1 MACNLRSISL
11 PSRSHSAELNCEEE
25 LDKLRARMASTAVT
39 ASTMCD
45 GLRGLGDLYECIV
58 KVLRLPSNQNA
69 ISGARQKKLVEAELE
84 SSIRLLDICGAM
96 RDNSAAMKEHVQ
108 DVRSAVRRGDEAA
121 IEGKVQAFIRASK
134 KVNKEAKKQMDH
146 DKFAALYATKED
158 RDQSAA
164 IQILIKARE
173 VTVTVLQSVL
183 SFLSTRI
190 VKPKTS
196 KWSLVSRTLHK
207 RRVACEEECEIDA
220 LFFCS
225 YSLKDF
231 NEEKRA
237 NAQNQLRTLEA
248 TVEEWL
254 AISDPSACPRRL
266 TPSSSSAEKSLT
278 SLRLACVSPVATAE
292 TIRGGLSRLGD
303 LYGCVEEV
311 LHLPSNQSAVLS
323 RSHRKEW
330 LEPELEGSVRLLDLC
345 STMRDNLAALKEHV
359 QDVRSAL
366 RRGDD
371 AGIESKVQAI
381 IRSSK
386 KASKGIKKQVANMCG
401 ALSANKED
409 QDQSNAIRLLKEARQ
424 IAVSLLQSVLL
435 FLSARMVKP
444 KTSNWSLV
452 SRTLHRRKV
461 ACEEERVDDAFF
473 LPSFSVKDN
482 EEKRAKVQNQLQTL
496 EVTIEGL
503 ERGLECLFRRLI
515 QSRVSLLNILS
526 S

>member
-39 ASTMCD
+39 ASTMCN
-45 GLRGLGDLYECIV
+45 GLRRLGDLYECIV

-84 SSIRLLDICGAM
+84 GSIRLLDICGAM

-108 DVRSAVRRGDEAA
+108 DIRLAVRRGDEAA
-121 IEGKVQAFIRASK
+121 IESKVQAFIRASK

-173 VTVTVLQSVL
+173 VTVSVLQSVL

-220 LFFCS
+220 SIFCS

-248 TVEEWL
+248 TVE
-254 AISDPSACPRRL
+254 
-266 TPSSSSAEKSLT
+266 
-278 SLRLACVSPVATAE
+278 
-292 TIRGGLSRLGD
+292 
-303 LYGCVEEV
+303 
-311 LHLPSNQSAVLS
+311 
-323 RSHRKEW
+323 
-330 LEPELEGSVRLLDLC
+330 
-345 STMRDNLAALKEHV
+345 
-359 QDVRSAL
+359 
-366 RRGDD
+366 
-371 AGIESKVQAI
+371 
-381 IRSSK
+381 
-386 KASKGIKKQVANMCG
+386 
-401 ALSANKED
+401 
-409 QDQSNAIRLLKEARQ
+409 
-424 IAVSLLQSVLL
+424 
-435 FLSARMVKP
+435 
-444 KTSNWSLV
+444 
-452 SRTLHRRKV
+452 
-461 ACEEERVDDAFF
+461 
-473 LPSFSVKDN
+473 
-482 EEKRAKVQNQLQTL
+482 
-496 EVTIEGL
+496 GL
-503 ERGLECLFRRLI
+503 EEGLECLFRRLI
-515 QSRVSLLNILS
+515 QCRVQVLSVLS